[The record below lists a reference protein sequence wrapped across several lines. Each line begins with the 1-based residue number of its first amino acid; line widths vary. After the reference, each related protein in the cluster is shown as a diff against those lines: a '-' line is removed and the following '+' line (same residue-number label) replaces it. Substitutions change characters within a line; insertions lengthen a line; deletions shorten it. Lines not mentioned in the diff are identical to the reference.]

1 MIVVGIKI
9 SRLKRFFAL
18 LCLALALVYAGSSAS
33 QMANTLQHSGVQASA
48 HEHSMLSDVLPIEAG
63 HHADNDLA
71 DAADDQ
77 ERRDIAGGHHHHGD
91 NGPSLLATSAVELP
105 GVMLMGSL
113 RAPAGDRHVDGI
125 AVAGP
130 ERPPMVLKLAA

>member
-9 SRLKRFFAL
+9 SRLKRLFAL

-33 QMANTLQHSGVQASA
+33 QLANTIQHSGIQSSA
-48 HEHSMLSDVLPIEAG
+48 HEHSVLSEVLPIEVG

-71 DAADDQ
+71 DASDDQ

-91 NGPSLLATSAVELP
+91 TGPSLLATSAVELL
-105 GVMLMGSL
+105 GVMLLENL
-113 RAPAGDRHVDGI
+113 RAPAGNRHVDGI

-130 ERPPMVLKLAA
+130 ERPPMVLRLAA